1 MINLFDGVV
10 RMEIKR
16 IDSYSDSRFSPK
28 VLKQHGAFEIDGLT
42 YEVEIISDFEA
53 IIRGSN
59 KYLKDIIEEFR
70 YYAEHIWKFYNEKK
84 ECVAEYAPLEV
95 FDIEIIKI
103 QPSQFYV
110 DIEKKAAVSD
120 FINNP
125 QDIVI
130 PLVKRNENY
139 VSLDGHTRLS
149 VAIDRGFKCV
159 KGFITDGGNWVDVFV
174 NEAMKRGIKTPY
186 DMKVLEHEEY
196 DVKWNKFCDE
206 LFEEE

>member
-1 MINLFDGVV
+1 MCRWICASWSFWYWN
-10 RMEIKR
+10 
-16 IDSYSDSRFSPK
+16 
-28 VLKQHGAFEIDGLT
+28 
-42 YEVEIISDFEA
+42 
-53 IIRGSN
+53 N
-59 KYLKDIIEEFR
+59 KNSAVTILCGY
-70 YYAEHIWKFYNEKK
+70 W
-84 ECVAEYAPLEV
+84 
-95 FDIEIIKI
+95 
-103 QPSQFYV
+103 
-110 DIEKKAAVSD
+110 KKAAVSD

-130 PLVKRNENY
+130 PLVKRNGNY

-206 LFEEE
+206 LFEE

>member
-1 MINLFDGVV
+1 
-10 RMEIKR
+10 MEIKR
-16 IDSYSDSRFSPK
+16 IDSYNDSRFSFK
-28 VLKQHGAFEIDGLT
+28 VLKQHGAFEVDGLT

-59 KYLKDIIEEFR
+59 LYIKDVIEEFR
-70 YYAEHIWKFYNEKK
+70 YYAEHIWKFYNKKK
-84 ECVAEYAPLEV
+84 ECIAEYTPLEV
-95 FDIEIIKI
+95 FDIEISKI

-110 DIEKKAAVSD
+110 DIEKKEAVSS

-125 QDIVI
+125 QDIII
-130 PLVKRNENY
+130 PLVKRNGNY

-149 VAIDRGFKCV
+149 VAIDMGFKCV
-159 KGFITDGGNWVDVFV
+159 KGFLTDGGNWVEKFV

-186 DMKVLEHEEY
+186 DMQVLAHEEY
-196 DVKWNKFCDE
+196 DIKWNRFCDE